1 MGIGEEGEKGDC
13 EGGEEELLELEL
25 TNVDEDLT

>member
-1 MGIGEEGEKGDC
+1 VKKEKEIAKEEKMK
-13 EGGEEELLELEL
+13 LLELEL